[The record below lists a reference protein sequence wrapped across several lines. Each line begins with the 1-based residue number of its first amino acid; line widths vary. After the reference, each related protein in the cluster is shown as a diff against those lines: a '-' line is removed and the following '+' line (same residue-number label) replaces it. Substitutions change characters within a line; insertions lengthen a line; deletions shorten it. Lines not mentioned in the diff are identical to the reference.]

1 MYVVEMNKM
10 QSFVVNGEEQQIYNK
25 RDFIVRM
32 LCKICYWTDVI
43 HVCILSDSELSV
55 FYISYM
61 YFLICFYMR
70 SASNMFMSRGV
81 AGFQLGSDELVC
93 EF

>member
-32 LCKICYWTDVI
+32 LCKNCYWTDVI
-43 HVCILSDSELSV
+43 HVCILSDSELTV
-55 FYISYM
+55 CLLYFLYVLSYM
-61 YFLICFYMR
+61 LLHEI
-70 SASNMFMSRGV
+70 S
-81 AGFQLGSDELVC
+81 
-93 EF
+93 